1 MLENLY
7 LIFNILS
14 LAIMMNKTFKIPNFI
29 AYNGKQSAESMSY
42 IQRTIIIV
50 SY

>member
-14 LAIMMNKTFKIPNFI
+14 PAIMMNKTFKIPNFI
-29 AYNGKQSAESMSY
+29 AYNGKQVQKVCLTSAG
-42 IQRTIIIV
+42 Q
-50 SY
+50 